1 MEKAGVKKIR
11 FHDLRHTAASLLLNN
26 GVPVIVVSKMLG
38 HAKTSTTLNIYG
50 HLMPT
55 MQEQAAQVMDEIV
68 TLIPV
73 NLGEMLDSETPS
85 QR

>member
-1 MEKAGVKKIR
+1 MKKIR
-11 FHDLRHTAASLLLNN
+11 FHNLRHTAVASLLLNN
-26 GVPVIVVSKMLG
+26 GVPVIVASKMLG

-73 NLGEMLDSETPS
+73 KFGEKLDSEILS